1 MSKSEDYLDGL
12 LNSVMGEKKTETETE
27 MPTKSEEDF
36 LNEFENEILSDGDQ
50 DEFLR
55 QLEDE
60 MDGKSTEQTPAESK
74 IDDKKAFLDNLDGIV
89 SSVKEKLDEQETEE
103 PKPKEPR
110 RNGPC
115 AHTGNVSS
123 PSVIPTKTISGIISL
138 LI

>member
-55 QLEDE
+55 QLEE
-60 MDGKSTEQTPAESK
+60 
-74 IDDKKAFLDNLDGIV
+74 
-89 SSVKEKLDEQETEE
+89 
-103 PKPKEPR
+103 
-110 RNGPC
+110 
-115 AHTGNVSS
+115 
-123 PSVIPTKTISGIISL
+123 
-138 LI
+138 

>member
-89 SSVKEKLDEQETEE
+89 
-103 PKPKEPR
+103 PCIR
-110 RNGPC
+110 RFRFRLYII
-115 AHTGNVSS
+115 
-123 PSVIPTKTISGIISL
+123 VI
-138 LI
+138 